1 VGSVK
6 NKYQFIL
13 LMGFLSVLTAHR
25 AWAQSNVDGT
35 EGETQA
41 REIGGAIAEI
51 PHLSDLEHPA
61 TSVDEWIAQLEQEV
75 VQITAVQLISTEGGI
90 EVRLETAEGEL
101 DTPVTSVVG
110 NALIAEIPN
119 AVLALPEGDFFEQFD
134 PAEGIAL
141 LSVTGLPNN
150 RVRLSITGTDAP
162 PEAQLATEA
171 GNLVLSVMPGVAG
184 TAAEQ
189 DDAIQVVVT
198 ATRTEED
205 ILNVPRSVTVI
216 TREEIEAQS
225 NLTTNVQDILGQT
238 VPGLGPPTQRFRNS
252 PQTLRGRQVQ
262 ILVDGVPISTNQ
274 NTAFSQELRSIA
286 PSAIERIEVVRG
298 PSAVFGEGA
307 TGGIINI
314 ITRRPGDE
322 LRTTVET
329 RVTSR
334 GNLAAESFGTYIEYG
349 FSGPLG
355 GPVDGLFNF
364 SWEAFGY
371 SFDAEGD
378 RIPNFEDA
386 PENGRTINVLGRL
399 GFDISDDQRLQVSVN
414 HFSDTQ
420 EVEFISDP
428 SLNDFPPGTRKAE
441 ALRIQEP
448 EFIGINGDP
457 RRVNTVVNLD
467 YTHNNLLGSQVALQ
481 GFYREN
487 FGVIGLPFDNR
498 DFGGDP
504 PFVTFNQQ
512 DSERWGG
519 RLQIDTPFSEAVS
532 LLWGADYSQENLSQ
546 PQQFFDV
553 DEFDRSG
560 GRVFRVIEENF
571 TTPPYEVDTL
581 GLFAQLSWD
590 ISDRLL
596 LSGGARYENIS
607 ASVDDYTVFGAGF
620 EPDQDIEGGSVN
632 ADGVAFNVGAVYQV
646 TDELSLFASFAQGF
660 GVPDLGRIFRSP
672 PSGFTSV
679 NEDLIFTQPQTIDNY
694 ELGIRG
700 NWRDV
705 QFSLA
710 GFYSYSDSGVSF
722 NVVEVG
728 QGLTEIRVAR
738 APRRIYGVEATADWQ
753 PSPTWQLGGLVSW
766 NEGEDKQDEDGDF
779 VALGTRDIQP
789 IKVSAYVENET
800 LPGWRN
806 RLQALLVGDRD
817 RGFNVDR
824 DPQSI
829 ESYFVVD
836 YISSIQAGPGVIQIG
851 IQNLFD
857 NQYFPVASQLSG
869 GFSNVN
875 NRAAPGRTLSLGYR
889 VTW

>member
-1 VGSVK
+1 MMGLS
-6 NKYQFIL
+6 QQWM
-13 LMGFLSVLTAHR
+13 LMAKALMLGTASFVSLGLGLG
-25 AWAQSNVDGT
+25 WATPAFGEEDAVDG
-35 EGETQA
+35 EEMYLD
-41 REIGGAIAEI
+41 EVE
-51 PHLSDLEHPA
+51 SPA
-61 TSVDEWIAQLEQEV
+61 TTVADWVAQIEASQ
-75 VQITAVQLISTEGGI
+75 VQITGVRVEPTEMGLSI
-90 EVRLETAEGEL
+90 VLETAEGDL
-101 DTPVTSVVG
+101 PNPTTQTVG
-110 NALIAEIPN
+110 NAVIAEIPN
-119 AVLALPEGDFFEQFD
+119 TVLNLPEGEPFEQFS
-134 PAEGIAL
+134 PTEGIAL
-141 LSVTGLPNN
+141 VSLMNMPDGSV
-150 RVRLSITGTDAP
+150 RVSITGTDAP
-162 PEAQLATEA
+162 PQAELSTEA
-171 GNLVLSVMPGVAG
+171 GNLVLSVVPGVA
-184 TAAEQ
+184 TAADADE
-189 DDAIQVVVT
+189 DAIQVVVT
-198 ATRTEED
+198 ATRTEEEIQD
-205 ILNVPRSVTVI
+205 VPRSVTVV
-216 TREEIEAQS
+216 TREELEEQS
-225 NLTTNVQDILGQT
+225 NLTTNLQDILGQT
-238 VPGLGPPTQRFRNS
+238 VPGLGPPTQSFRNAV
-252 PQTLRGRQVQ
+252 QTLRGRGIQ

-298 PSAVFGEGA
+298 PSAAFGEGA

-334 GNLAAESFGTYIEYG
+334 GDLAAESFGTYIEYG
-349 FSGPLG
+349 LSGPLG
-355 GPVDGLFNF
+355 GPVDGLFNL
-364 SWEAFGY
+364 SWETFGY

-378 RIPNFEDA
+378 RIPNFDNA
-386 PENGRTINVLGRL
+386 QENGNTINILGRL
-399 GFDISDDQRLQVSVN
+399 GFNISDDQRLQISVN
-414 HFSDTQ
+414 HFRDTQ

-441 ALRIQEP
+441 ALEIGEV
-448 EFIGINGDP
+448 EFIGIDGDP
-457 RRVNTVVNLD
+457 RRVNTVVNLN
-467 YTHNNLLGSQVALQ
+467 YTHDNLLGSQVALQ
-481 GFYREN
+481 GFYRSN

-504 PFVTFNQQ
+504 PFVVFNQQ

-519 RLQIDTPFSEAVS
+519 RLQIDTPFSEAAS
-532 LLWGADYSQENLSQ
+532 LLWGADYSRENLSQ

-560 GRVFRVIEENF
+560 GRVFRVIAENF
-571 TTPPYEVDTL
+571 TTPPYEVENL

-590 ISDRLL
+590 IGDRLL

-607 ASVDDYTVFGAGF
+607 ASVDDYTVFGIGF
-620 EPDQDIEGGSVN
+620 EPDRDIEGGSVN
-632 ADGVAFNVGAVYQV
+632 ADDVVFNLGAVYRV

-679 NEDLIFTQPQTIDNY
+679 DEDLIFTQPQKVDNY

-710 GFYSYSDSGVSF
+710 GFYNYSDSGVSF

-728 QGLTEIRVAR
+728 DGFTEVRVAR
-738 APRRIYGVEATADWQ
+738 APRRIYGVEATVDWQ
-753 PSPTWQLGGLVSW
+753 LSPTWQLGGLISW
-766 NEGEDKQDEDGDF
+766 NEGEDDQGDDGDF
-779 VALGTRDIQP
+779 VALSTRDIQP
-789 IKVSAYVENET
+789 IKISAYVENET

-806 RLQALLVGDRD
+806 RLQTLLVGDRD

-824 DPQSI
+824 DPQPI
-829 ESYFVVD
+829 DGYFVVD
-836 YISSIQAGPGVIQIG
+836 YISSIQAGPGEIQIG

-857 NQYFPVASQLSG
+857 NQYFPLRSQIPG
-869 GFSNVN
+869 GFTNVE